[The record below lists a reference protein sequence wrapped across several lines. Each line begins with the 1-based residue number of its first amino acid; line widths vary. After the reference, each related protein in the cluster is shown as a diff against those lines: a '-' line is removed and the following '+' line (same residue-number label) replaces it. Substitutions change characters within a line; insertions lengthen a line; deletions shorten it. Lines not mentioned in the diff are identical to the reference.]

1 MNAVPTLP
9 AETITDPDLFRAS
22 FPSLTENVHLA
33 SCSQGAA
40 SRQLGEALAEFQ
52 RTLHVHGAPWDIWM
66 QQVEQARRGFAKLI
80 GAEPDEVAV
89 LANATEGAF
98 QAASTRSYTDRTRI
112 VTTDMEFPSIAH
124 VWLAQRARGA
134 EVVHVGA
141 EAGRVRTEDYLD
153 AIDERTRLVSV
164 PLVSYRNGLLLPV
177 HEVIS
182 RAKEQGATTFVDA
195 YQAAG
200 VHRID
205 VKELDCDF
213 LVAGALKYVLGI
225 PGIAFLYAR
234 RGVPDAVA
242 PQLTGW
248 FGRENPFEFDPR
260 SVDHPVRASRYE
272 TGTPSI
278 PAAYGANAGLD
289 LVNRLD
295 ATAVQDHVRG
305 LTQSLQDKLLAA
317 GERLWSP
324 TDPASRGPQVALLDD
339 APNDLAAWLAE
350 RRIATS
356 PRGTVLRM
364 SFHFYNNESDVN
376 TVAAAIAD
384 YRRSGR

>member
-1 MNAVPTLP
+1 MNATPAPP
-9 AETITDPDLFRAS
+9 AETITDPELFRAS
-22 FPSLTENVHLA
+22 FPSLAENVHLA
-33 SCSQGAA
+33 SCSQGAS
-40 SRQLGEALAEFQ
+40 SRQLGDALAEFQ
-52 RTLHVHGAPWDIWM
+52 RSMHVHGAPWEIWM
-66 QQVEQARRGFAKLI
+66 DQVEQARRGFAMLI

-89 LANATEGAF
+89 LANASEGAF
-98 QAASTRSYTDRTRI
+98 QAASTRSYAERPRI

-141 EAGRVRTEDYLD
+141 EDGQVRTEDYLD

-177 HEVIS
+177 REVIAQ
-182 RAKEQGATTFVDA
+182 AKEQGATTFVDA

-205 VKELDCDF
+205 VEELGCDF

-234 RGVPDAVA
+234 RGVQDAVA

-248 FGRENPFEFDPR
+248 FGRENPFAFDPR
-260 SVDHPVRASRYE
+260 SVDHPERASRYE
-272 TGTPSI
+272 TGTPGI

-295 ATAVQDHVRG
+295 ATAVRDHVRG
-305 LTQSLQDKLLAA
+305 LTQRLQDALLAA

-339 APNDLAAWLAE
+339 APGELAAWLAE

-364 SFHFYNNESDVN
+364 SFHFYNNESDVD